1 MPKFDSKNRLTE
13 MSKIFDKLMK
23 DKKISVQVWVY
34 FQEEFEF
41 RKNDFSSIPETAVNA
56 GVELF

>member
-23 DKKISVQVWVY
+23 DKKISVQIWVY

-41 RKNDFSSIPETAVNA
+41 RKNDFSSIPETAVNT

>member
-1 MPKFDSKNRLTE
+1 

-41 RKNDFSSIPETAVNA
+41 RKNDFSSIPETAVNT

>member
-41 RKNDFSSIPETAVNA
+41 RKNDFSSIPETAVNT

>member
-23 DKKISVQVWVY
+23 DKKKSIQVWVY
-34 FQEEFEF
+34 FQEESEF
-41 RKNDFSSIPETAVNA
+41 RKNYFSSISETGVNA